1 MTQSGFRLATVLVA
15 SSLLMTGLL
24 TAETVFAQAAVA
36 PAPAI
41 TVREASSTV
50 PAQPGIKVLPVT
62 QLPSATVGVLSQ
74 KEGGFSADLWQN
86 SQAVRMRQLYESLP
100 ANVQSPA
107 LRDIIVRLLLTP
119 TGLPADAAADPSIAQ
134 AIQQARLNRLIS
146 LEAFDELERLL
157 PAIPKNGRDGYWFE
171 AHFRTFLYQQDFERA
186 CGVVDTASALQDV
199 FWQQA
204 RLFCQGVRKD
214 FDGALRTVA
223 LMKEQG
229 QPVPEWLQRLV
240 ISMAREA
247 APETMDAN
255 AAEEPAPSPV
265 PQHMVFPH
273 LGAVELGMLAAWP
286 AAEDD
291 HVQAGGLTPEAGK
304 LYRLMATHS
313 NLPWETRLQAGEMAL
328 ATGHFDALALQALYQ
343 QVPFS
348 EQELTIKP
356 GDNAEKS
363 AWRRAQWFRALSR
376 LYTVED
382 SVAAMSAVFAHY
394 HEMGMM
400 RVATGL
406 YGNTVR
412 DLSRAIFRK
421 HPFAAFAP
429 DAFSVLFAERHFADA
444 RLWLDAASMG
454 DKPVVQ
460 AVPVWEAL
468 LTALM
473 PLADEQQAVPAGT
486 PVAIDMSDYRQE
498 AFWVRGGLMLEA
510 LGMKLPENY
519 WQVVPAQNRG
529 ALSVQGQMIRQ
540 AATANKRGEVLIMA
554 VQMAAGQTRL
564 SDMDAATLIQALVQ
578 QNFRHEALQITQ
590 ELLMQELMGQMNAD
604 KLVVTSIPGE
614 KHAPPPKPAAVEP
627 SPAPAATA
635 VEPSAPAQAEEAT
648 APVKKPRKKIKKT
661 PPAATPAPPVKK
673 TPAKTA
679 PKVSVPTISL
689 PSTDVGTSKK

>member
-1 MTQSGFRLATVLVA
+1 MIPLSLFMAGTVLAQVA
-15 SSLLMTGLL
+15 T
-24 TAETVFAQAAVA
+24 
-36 PAPAI
+36 PAI
-41 TVREASSTV
+41 TVREATSIV

-100 ANVQSPA
+100 ADVQSPA
-107 LRDIIVRLLLTP
+107 LRDIVVRLLLTP

-134 AIQQARLNRLIS
+134 AVQQVRLNRLVS
-146 LEAFDELERLL
+146 MEAFDGLERLL
-157 PAIPKNGRDGYWFE
+157 PAIPKSGRDGYWFE

-186 CGVVDTASALQDV
+186 CGVVDTASTLQDV

-240 ISMAREA
+240 ISMAKDA
-247 APETMDAN
+247 APEPEGEAG
-255 AAEEPAPSPV
+255 AETEPPATV

-286 AAEDD
+286 TDEDD
-291 HVQAGGLTPEAGK
+291 HVQAGSLTPEAGK
-304 LYRLMATHS
+304 LYRLMATHP
-313 NLPWETRLQAGEMAL
+313 NLPWRARLEAAEMAL
-328 ATGHFDALALQALYQ
+328 ATGHFDALAMQALYQ

-348 EQELTIKP
+348 EQELAIKP

-363 AWRRAQWFRALSR
+363 AMRRAQWFRALSR

-382 SVAAMSAVFAHY
+382 SVAAMSGLFAHY
-394 HEMGMM
+394 HEAGMM
-400 RVATGL
+400 RVASAL

-421 HPFAAFAP
+421 HPFSAFAP
-429 DAFSVLFAERHFADA
+429 DAFSVLFAERHFSDA

-454 DKPVVQ
+454 DKPVAQ

-468 LTALM
+468 LSALM
-473 PLADEQQAVPAGT
+473 PLADEHQAVPPGT
-486 PVAIDMSDYRQE
+486 PVAIDMGEYKQE

-510 LGMKLPENY
+510 LGMKLPDTY
-519 WQVVPAQNRG
+519 WQVVPAQNKG

-540 AATANKRGEVLIMA
+540 AAAAGKRGEVLIMA
-554 VQMAAGQTRL
+554 VQMAAGSARL
-564 SDMDAATLIQALVQ
+564 SDMDAATMLQALVQ
-578 QNFRHEALQITQ
+578 QNFRHEALQIAH

-614 KHAPPPKPAAVEP
+614 KHAPPKPVEAEPKAEP
-627 SPAPAATA
+627 VAATA
-635 VEPSAPAQAEEAT
+635 ESAAPTQVEPTE
-648 APVKKPRKKIKKT
+648 PVKKPRKRIRKPT
-661 PPAATPAPPVKK
+661 PAPAAAATPVKK
-673 TPAKTA
+673 ATVKATA

-689 PSTDVGTSKK
+689 PSTDVGKSKGE